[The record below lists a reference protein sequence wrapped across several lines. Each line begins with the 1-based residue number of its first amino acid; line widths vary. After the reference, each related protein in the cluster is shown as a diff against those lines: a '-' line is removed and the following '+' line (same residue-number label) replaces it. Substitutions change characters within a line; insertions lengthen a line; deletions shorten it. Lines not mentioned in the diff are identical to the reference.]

1 MSHKKQNVI
10 FIIILLIASF
20 TMLFFII
27 MGKQTQKGDK
37 VLIYVNGTMVQE
49 GSLEVEAE
57 IVIHGNPGDNVLVIR
72 DRKAYM
78 KEASCENHVC
88 IQQGEVS
95 RNGETIICMPNQII
109 VEVSAE
115 KQEID
120 AVVR

>member
-20 TMLFFII
+20 AMLFFVI
-27 MGKQTQKGDK
+27 MGKQRQKGYK
-37 VLIYVNGTMVQE
+37 VLIYVNGTLVQE
-49 GSLEVEAE
+49 VSLEVEAE

>member
-20 TMLFFII
+20 AMLFFVI
-27 MGKQTQKGDK
+27 MGKQRQKGDK
-37 VLIYVNGTMVQE
+37 VLIYVNGTLVQE
-49 GSLEVEAE
+49 VSLEVEAE

-72 DRKAYM
+72 DGKAYM

>member
-1 MSHKKQNVI
+1 MSNKKQNVI

-20 TMLFFII
+20 AMLFFVI
-27 MGKQTQKGDK
+27 MGKQRQKGDK
-37 VLIYVNGTMVQE
+37 VLIYVNGTLVQE
-49 GSLEVEAE
+49 VSLEVEAE

-72 DRKAYM
+72 DRKDYM

>member
-10 FIIILLIASF
+10 YIIILLIASF
-20 TMLFFII
+20 AMLFFVI
-27 MGKQTQKGDK
+27 MGKQRQKGDK
-37 VLIYVNGTMVQE
+37 VLIYVNGTLVQE
-49 GSLEVEAE
+49 VSLEVEAE

>member
-27 MGKQTQKGDK
+27 MGKQRQKGDK
-37 VLIYVNGTMVQE
+37 VLIYVNGTLVQE
-49 GSLEVEAE
+49 VSLEVEAE
-57 IVIHGNPGDNVLVIR
+57 IVIHGSPGDNVLVIR